1 MNPLDVI
8 SKYYPHE
15 SEAYHILVT
24 HSKSVTEKALAIAAA
39 HPELNPDMNFIEE
52 AAMLHDIG
60 IFLCDAPEIDCHGT
74 EPYIKHG
81 TLGAKLMREEG
92 YPKHA
97 RVCER
102 HTGTG
107 ITAEM
112 IEKNNLPL
120 QIMDYTPET
129 IEEKIICYADKFFS
143 KTKLDKEKTV
153 DKARQSLAKYGEE
166 TVRRFDEWHEL
177 FDKKKQ

>member
-1 MNPLDVI
+1 
-8 SKYYPHE
+8 
-15 SEAYHILVT
+15 
-24 HSKSVTEKALAIAAA
+24 
-39 HPELNPDMNFIEE
+39 
-52 AAMLHDIG
+52 
-60 IFLCDAPEIDCHGT
+60 
-74 EPYIKHG
+74 
-81 TLGAKLMREEG
+81 MREEG

-112 IEKNNLPL
+112 IKENNLPL
-120 QIMDYTPET
+120 PVMDYTPET
-129 IEEKIICYADKFFS
+129 IEEKMICYADKFFS

-177 FDKKKQ
+177 FDKKEQ